1 MGLVSPPC
9 PANLRVWWYRSR
21 PPSLRSFAVRVG
33 CRRGVLR
40 RLPAQGSLWV
50 LRDSLRARV
59 ALEMMAEGG
68 SAGTKGCHQA
78 LQSWGRVGAV
88 VCSFGALVSG
98 LRRRQACQG
107 DLCRQGHR
115 ADALASGRG
124 EYGSQLVLSA
134 PPDCLTCGSGGA
146 GATSR
151 RSGCVLFAGRRYG
164 VLRQLLAQAGWRG
177 CAAAFV
183 RACRWI

>member
-1 MGLVSPPC
+1 ML
-9 PANLRVWWYRSR
+9 W
-21 PPSLRSFAVRVG
+21 
-33 CRRGVLR
+33 
-40 RLPAQGSLWV
+40 RLPAQGGLWV

-59 ALEMMAEGG
+59 ALQMMAEGG

-164 VLRQLLAQAGWRG
+164 VLQQLLAQAGWWG